1 MMKDFSEMNLSLVS
15 VDEFPAAGLYCSLTI
30 LLVRPVKVAEIGLE

>member
-15 VDEFPAAGLYCSLTI
+15 VDEFSTAGLYCALAI
-30 LLVRPVKVAEIGLE
+30 LRVGSMKIAEDGLE